1 MSMNAPDRPDT
12 KYSTSYPPPSGARER
27 RERISDIVGKQDQMP
42 MNAPDRRPAPREFV
56 KNLTRVMAFLGV
68 NATESAAILGV
79 TPESYSELIS
89 GNRRMTD
96 KESERYAAVL
106 EVVQALREH
115 FSNPKYIKEWLRDP
129 ETFGGRTPLEI
140 MYLPEGQRL
149 ILGYIKSSDK
159 KSDR

>member
-1 MSMNAPDRPDT
+1 MNAPNRPDT
-12 KYSTSYPPPSGARER
+12 KYSTLYPPPSGARER
-27 RERISDIVGKQDQMP
+27 RERISDIVE
-42 MNAPDRRPAPREFV
+42 RPAPREFV

-115 FSNPKYIKEWLRDP
+115 FSNPKYIKEWLRNQ

>member
-1 MSMNAPDRPDT
+1 MPMNAPKRPDT
-12 KYSTSYPPPSGARER
+12 KYSTLNPPPSGARER
-27 RERISDIVGKQDQMP
+27 ISDIVGRQDQMP

-56 KNLTRVMAFLGV
+56 TNFTRVVNFLGM

-79 TPESYSELIS
+79 ETPESYSKLIN

-96 KESERYAAVL
+96 RESERYTAVL

-115 FSNPKYIKEWLRDP
+115 FSNPKYIKEWLRNP

-140 MYLPEGQRL
+140 MHLPEGQRM
-149 ILGYIKSSDK
+149 ILGYIKSSDER
-159 KSDR
+159 SDR